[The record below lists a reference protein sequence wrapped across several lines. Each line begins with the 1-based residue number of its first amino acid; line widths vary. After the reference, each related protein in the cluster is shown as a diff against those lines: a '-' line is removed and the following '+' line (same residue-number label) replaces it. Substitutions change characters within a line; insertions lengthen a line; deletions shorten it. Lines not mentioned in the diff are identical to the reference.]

1 LRLHHIMA
9 SKNTRSAQPSTA
21 GKSSAL
27 RLEVERLIQKERY
40 KDAVKQAKL
49 AFKEEGT
56 PENHRLL
63 ERVYF
68 LRARQLLQLGMQTS
82 AVEVAQHLLEFGVT
96 ANDWVDDFVRLL
108 MSVGL
113 NQQAFQI
120 QERLGR
126 PELKDELAELAADQ
140 AVIHPERI
148 GQMSAEIAR
157 DATLV
162 RQSLE
167 RLQAKDDAGAFSML
181 RDIARS
187 SPLSEWK
194 FFIRGLAAFQRGDAE
209 ETKSNWDRLDPK
221 RKAFR
226 ITKRLTRLVEQEGPS
241 SDNANFEK
249 WEVAAFGE
257 PVLARLHQVRTL
269 AAQQEWD
276 KVNRLLGSLR
286 QSLHRIDPK
295 LPARLTSVLTGSLI
309 KEASKSNF
317 FHAERLVGEFTRAAE
332 PLAIDPNWNRLWAMI
347 WDGPH
352 AELSGAETYWL
363 KYIDDLKTIPA
374 FNASERALAQAMIW
388 NHLAQTHNER
398 VAELDDVDKPFN
410 LPLPPRVRP
419 KDSKESERARKRVVE
434 CLEQSLRLA
443 PDHLPSYQLLVDA
456 YEDWEDPSGLEAAAK
471 RLLAAFPDDLE
482 TLTLLAT
489 HYFGRNEPTVALP
502 LVQRAR
508 KLKPLDHSLREL
520 EWSIRIGLARL
531 HALAQHFDE
540 GRAEFKAAE
549 ELLPESRNQY
559 FYLARKVIFEA
570 KAGQAEASDQY
581 LREARAGLVE
591 PTPLWLALSIEANRY
606 RMTKA
611 TQDGYNQLWTKDLKK
626 KCKSETAGEMA
637 SLLGTF
643 LSTEIQYPGRDGHI
657 KELITYLRRTTRLKY
672 SREDVERVCEFLGQ
686 VPKETGLLEKIVKQG
701 LKHHPESALLN
712 FRAGLIEMS
721 KGPYH
726 MGDKGARPYLEKALK
741 LAEASSEPKET
752 ELLPEIKDVLT
763 MLNEMSKS
771 SMFSP
776 FFGEGPFSMPFMD
789 FDDDDDDDY
798 DDDDDDDF
806 DPNPFPLPAPRQP
819 AKKKAARKKK

>member
-1 LRLHHIMA
+1 MA
-9 SKNTRSAQPSTA
+9 SKNTKSARPSTA

-40 KDAVKQAKL
+40 KDGVKQAKL
-49 AFKEEGT
+49 CFKEEGT
-56 PENHRLL
+56 PENHQLL
-63 ERVYF
+63 EQAYF
-68 LRARQLLQLGMQTS
+68 LRARQLFQLGMPTS
-82 AVEVAQHLLEFGVT
+82 AVEVAQHLLDFGVT

-108 MSVGL
+108 MSLGL

-120 QERLGR
+120 QARLGR
-126 PELKDELAELAADQ
+126 PELQDELDELAADQ
-140 AVIHPERI
+140 AVIHPERM

-167 RLQAKDDAGAFSML
+167 RLQAKDEAGALSML

-194 FFIRGLAAFQRGDAE
+194 YFIRGLAAFQRGEAAE
-209 ETKSNWDRLDPK
+209 AKTNWDRLDPK
-221 RKAFR
+221 RKAFP
-226 ITKRLTRLVEQEGPS
+226 ITKRLSRLVQEDGPS

-249 WEVAAFGE
+249 WETAAFGE
-257 PVLARLHQVRTL
+257 PVLARLHQVRTH
-269 AAQQEWD
+269 AAHQEWD
-276 KVNRLLGSLR
+276 KVIRLLGGLR
-286 QSLHRIDPK
+286 QNLHRIDPK
-295 LPARLTSVLTGSLI
+295 LPARVTGVLTGSLI
-309 KEASKSNF
+309 KEASKLNMSQ
-317 FHAERLVGEFTRAAE
+317 AERLVGDFTRAAE
-332 PLAIDPNWNRLWAMI
+332 PMAIDPNWNRLWAMV

-352 AELSGAETYWL
+352 ADLSGTETNWL
-363 KYIDDLKTIPA
+363 NYIEDLKTIPA
-374 FNASERALAQAMIW
+374 FNAPERALAQAMIW
-388 NHLAQTHNER
+388 NHLADMHNDR
-398 VAELDDVDKPFN
+398 AAELDDTEGPLN
-410 LPLPPRVRP
+410 LPLPLRVRP
-419 KDSKESERARKRVVE
+419 KDSKEIDRVRKRVIE
-434 CLEQSLRLA
+434 CLEQSIRLA
-443 PDHLPSYQLLVDA
+443 PEHLPSYKLLVDT
-456 YEDWEDPSGLEAAAK
+456 YEDWENPSGLEAAAK

-489 HYFGRNEPTVALP
+489 HYSGRNEPTVALP

-549 ELLPESRNQY
+549 ELLPESRNEY

-581 LREARAGLVE
+581 LREAQAGLVE

-637 SLLGTF
+637 SLLSTF
-643 LSTEIQYPGRDGHI
+643 LNTDIVYPGRDGHI

-672 SREDVERVCEFLGQ
+672 GREDVEHVCEFLSQ
-686 VPKETGLLEKIVKQG
+686 VPKESGLLEKIVKQG
-701 LKHHPESALLN
+701 LKHHPQSALLN

-726 MGDKGARPYLEKALK
+726 MGDKGARPYLETALK
-741 LAEASSEPKET
+741 LAEASTEPKET
-752 ELLPEIKDVLT
+752 ELLPQIKDVLT
-763 MLNEMSKS
+763 MLNEVSKRSAFS
-771 SMFSP
+771 S

-789 FDDDDDDDY
+789 FDDDDDDD
-798 DDDDDDDF
+798 DF
-806 DPNPFPLPAPRQP
+806 DDNDEYDEFGPNPFSLPVPRQP
-819 AKKKAARKKK
+819 AKKKATRKKK